1 MSSIELKKNY
11 SDVGEIDIGYN
22 FVGQIGVSTSK
33 ELGKESYIV
42 DKIGYDKD
50 GHTVYTKL
58 GNGTE
63 SRYTYDK
70 QRERLQEMTLTSAG
84 NTIMQNKYK
93 YDLVDNILGITN
105 AANPTSLMKLNKAKL
120 GGRSSHTYEYDELNR
135 LIHANGKAKSASY
148 DMVMSFGR
156 MSEPLTKVQKVD
168 STTTAKSYNF
178 AYKYEDSNH
187 PTAPTQIGHD
197 HYTYDANANPTLVTN
212 ESTNKKVCL

>member
-50 GHTVYTKL
+50 GHTVYTNP

-84 NTIMQNKYK
+84 STIMQNKYK

-105 AANPTSLMKLNKAKL
+105 NADPQNIADKNKAKL
-120 GGRSSHTYEYDELNR
+120 GGANSHSYTYDDINR
-135 LIHANGKAKSASY
+135 LISANGKTKTASY
-148 DMVMSFGR
+148 
-156 MSEPLTKVQKVD
+156 
-168 STTTAKSYNF
+168 
-178 AYKYEDSNH
+178 
-187 PTAPTQIGHD
+187 
-197 HYTYDANANPTLVTN
+197 
-212 ESTNKKVCL
+212 